1 MLAIVKSFGLEGIEG
16 YPIDVEVDI
25 GAGLPAFD
33 IVGMATTGVKEAKNR
48 VKSALKNSFLDIPPK
63 KITVN
68 LAPADIKK
76 EGTAF
81 DLPIAVG
88 LLIGNR
94 IIQEDKYKDFIL
106 VGELSLDGTIRKING
121 IMPMLISALQKGYKK
136 FIIPYDNFKE
146 ASYIKDCEVYALK
159 KLSDAVAFLSNL
171 DIYERVPST
180 DFKAMQTE
188 KKYNID
194 LSDVKG
200 QTAAKRA
207 LEIAVAG
214 GHNIILN
221 GPPGAGKTMLAK
233 CVPTIMPALTF
244 EEAIEVTK
252 IHSVAGILDQDSGIV
267 TKRPFRSPHHTAST
281 VSLTGG
287 GAHSVPG
294 EYSLAHNG
302 VLFLDEMPEYERH
315 TLETLRQ
322 PLEDGRIMVTRVAK
336 SVDYLAEF
344 MLIASRNP
352 CPCGN
357 LGNKLKKCTCTF
369 AEIKRYNSRLSG
381 PLMDRIDIAVD
392 VDNVTYGELRES
404 VYVESSETVRE
415 RVERVRNIQRERFS
429 GDGIYCNAQMN
440 SNLISKYCKID
451 DKCEEIM
458 KAAFTRYGLSARA
471 FDRILKV
478 ARTIADIEESKDIGS
493 SHILEAVQY
502 RCNDTGI
509 KYKESAL

>member
-25 GAGLPAFD
+25 QSGLPAFD
-33 IVGMATTGVKEAKNR
+33 IVGMATTGVKEAKSR

-76 EGTAF
+76 EGTAY
-81 DLPIAVG
+81 DLPIAIG
-88 LLIGNR
+88 LLVGNR
-94 IIQEDKYKDFIL
+94 VIQGDKYKDYII

-136 FIIPYDNFKE
+136 FIIPYENSKE
-146 ASYIKDCEVYALK
+146 ASYIKDCEVFALK

-171 DIYERVPST
+171 EQYEKVST
-180 DFKAMQTE
+180 ADFKAVQAE
-188 KKYNID
+188 NKYNVD

-200 QTAAKRA
+200 QTTAKRA
-207 LEIAVAG
+207 LEIAVSG

-252 IHSVAGILDQDSGIV
+252 IHSVAGILDSETGIV

-287 GAHSVPG
+287 GTHSVPG
-294 EYSLAHNG
+294 EFSLAHNG
-302 VLFLDEMPEYERH
+302 VLFLDEMPEYSRH

-336 SVDYLAEF
+336 TVDYLAEF

-381 PLMDRIDIAVD
+381 PLMDRIDIAVE

-404 VYVESSETVRE
+404 LDLESSETVRE
-415 RVERVRNIQRERFS
+415 RVERVRKIQRERFS
-429 GDGIYCNAQMN
+429 LDGIHCNAQMN
-440 SNLISKYCKID
+440 PKLISKYCKID
-451 DKCEEIM
+451 DTCEQIM

-478 ARTIADIEESKDIGS
+478 ARTIADIEESNDIQV

-502 RCNDTGI
+502 RCKESGI
-509 KYKESAL
+509 KYKESTL